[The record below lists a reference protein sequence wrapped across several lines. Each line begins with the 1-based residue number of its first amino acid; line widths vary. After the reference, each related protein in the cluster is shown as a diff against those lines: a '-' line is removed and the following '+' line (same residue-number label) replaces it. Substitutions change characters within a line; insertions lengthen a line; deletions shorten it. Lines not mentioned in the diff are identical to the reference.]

1 MKSPHLLLAGGN
13 SRKLKKELAGVLT
26 AAALD
31 AIEAEIR
38 RNVIDLFA
46 LGLSHMTFATNAARR
61 DWRQCVSR
69 LYYACYAFSRAVRL
83 EVDGHFTTDST
94 DHKKVG
100 ELPADFLQ
108 RERFKNQLL
117 SLREDRNLAD
127 YDHTAVERDLVYPV
141 ADAIALAQEFQN
153 EARQYLATRGVTV

>member
-1 MKSPHLLLAGGN
+1 MLRPISSSEPPEFPLGARRLKSPHLLLAGGN
-13 SRKLKKELAGVLT
+13 PRRLKNELAGLLN

-38 RNVIDLFA
+38 RNVIQLLG
-46 LGLSHMTFATNAARR
+46 LGLSHLAFATNAARK

-69 LYYACYAFSRAVRL
+69 LYYACYACSRSVRL
-83 EVDGHFTTDST
+83 EVEGRFTTDST

-100 ELPADFLQ
+100 ELPADFPE

-117 SLREDRNLAD
+117 RVS
-127 YDHTAVERDLVYPV
+127 
-141 ADAIALAQEFQN
+141 
-153 EARQYLATRGVTV
+153 ARIGISRTTTTQPWRVTWFTQ

>member
-1 MKSPHLLLAGGN
+1 LRSPHLLLAGGN
-13 SRKLKKELAGVLT
+13 SRKLKNELAGVLT

-38 RNVIDLFA
+38 RNVIELFG
-46 LGLSHMTFATNAARR
+46 LGLSHLTFATSAARK

-69 LYYACYAFSRAVRL
+69 LYYACYAFSRSVRL
-83 EVDGHFTTDST
+83 EVEGHFTTDST

-100 ELPADFLQ
+100 ELPAGFPQ

-127 YDHTAVERDLVYPV
+127 YDHTAVEGDLVYPV